1 MLESPPDEGQEN
13 QKVEE
18 AARREGQVQLV
29 TGQRQGQQEHQT
41 EVQLQVVY
49 QKPHGSLSCE
59 SG

>member
-29 TGQRQGQQEHQT
+29 TGQRQGQQKYSFRSFT
-41 EVQLQVVY
+41 RSFMV
-49 QKPHGSLSCE
+49 
-59 SG
+59 

>member
-41 EVQLQVVY
+41 EVQLQIVY
-49 QKPHGSLSCE
+49 QKLPK
-59 SG
+59 